1 MRDATWWARRY
12 ARGLEVPYSILK
24 ETYPYLHRMAK
35 GLIYK
40 TPFGERVRAYQG
52 GFGGTGKRPAQSQI
66 GFPQKKP
73 RVDGRPSVPSRPAS
87 SNG

>member
-40 TPFGERVRAYQG
+40 TPFGERVHAYQG
-52 GFGGTGKRPAQSQI
+52 NLGKRTQQSTI
-66 GFPQKKP
+66 NYPQKKP
-73 RVDGRPSVPSRPAS
+73 RVDGRPSVPAPAS